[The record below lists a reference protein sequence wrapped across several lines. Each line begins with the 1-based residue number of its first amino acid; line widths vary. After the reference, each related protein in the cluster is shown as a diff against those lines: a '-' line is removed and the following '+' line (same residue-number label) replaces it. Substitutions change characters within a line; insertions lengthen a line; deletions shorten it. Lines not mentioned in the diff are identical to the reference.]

1 MVLHLVNC
9 ACAQVLK
16 VVLFIVPLDLP
27 KAELLADF
35 LYGNNDGELICRISF
50 TVEEPEE
57 PMKDA
62 RDATDAVQKTATY
75 RGTRHHTT
83 RQRSSYGGNP
93 FLRAQDYVKPS
104 RRVLRKRTWASRPS
118 YPKGA
123 VRALARRKSFSV
135 LQ

>member
-27 KAELLADF
+27 KAELLAGADEGCAEC
-35 LYGNNDGELICRISF
+35 YRCG
-50 TVEEPEE
+50 
-57 PMKDA
+57 A
-62 RDATDAVQKTATY
+62 KTATY

-93 FLRAQDYVKPS
+93 FLRAQDYEKPS
-104 RRVLRKRTWASRPS
+104 PRVLRKRTWASRPS
-118 YPKGA
+118 CPKGA
-123 VRALARRKSFSV
+123 ARSLARQKSFSV